1 MTRGERLRRAR
12 KEQGLTQTELA
23 KLSGVKQN
31 TLSQAENDII
41 GLSIESWEK
50 LASEL
55 GCSVGY
61 LVAGEVHSSDRSKNP
76 LNSLSFS
83 RWVDVPIL
91 DNSSVACAGNGAGGM
106 AEVYAEASDYMMLP
120 GELLGTVSV
129 NSDRRPFI
137 VTVEG
142 DSMEEAGIMDG
153 SQVVVN
159 PDEDV
164 YDGDP
169 ALVSFGRNGDWA
181 VKWVYWQR
189 GGGVEIRSSSLRYPP
204 RTFSIDDIQEGL
216 FQMIGKVVR
225 TLGKPRRGA

>member
-23 KLSGVKQN
+23 RLSGIKQN

-41 GLSIESWEK
+41 GLSIENWEK
-50 LASEL
+50 LASVL
-55 GCSVGY
+55 GRHIGY
-61 LVAGEVHSSDRSKNP
+61 LVAGEEHPRQGSGSSK
-76 LNSLSFS
+76 SLSFS

-91 DNSSVACAGNGAGGM
+91 DNSSVACAGNGVGGM
-106 AEVYAEASDYMMLP
+106 AEVYADASESMMLP

-129 NSDRRPFI
+129 NADRRPFI

-153 SQVVVN
+153 CQVVVN
-159 PDEDV
+159 PEEEV
-164 YDGDP
+164 YDGEP

-189 GGGVEIRSSSLRYPP
+189 DGGVEIRSSSLRYPP
-204 RTFSIDDIQEGL
+204 RVFSGGDIQEGL
-216 FQMIGKVVR
+216 FQLIGKVVR